1 MVVSW
6 YTPNATATSMV
17 QYGTA
22 SGSYTNKASGSSVSY
37 YKVRFVVLVVV
48 RWTRLSHHSIGM
60 VGRATTMMR
69 CWKA

>member
-37 YKVRFVVLVVV
+37 YKVSFVVLVVA
-48 RWTRLSHHSIGM
+48 R
-60 VGRATTMMR
+60 
-69 CWKA
+69 